1 MPNLLPQQLPDEEEK
16 FSMAPFADRFSE
28 KDLLAWPE
36 HTADSFSHEIMSSR
50 RYRIA
55 RAILRSSR
63 EEHGRG
69 AYPRRKRQS
78 RAVRQILAA
87 NPFLSVNYLRAAFGS
102 LPPNLF
108 LTAVQTAVEAAID
121 TARLAVSPGQG
132 QTADVAI
139 GRPIATAISGLV
151 NIVKNVLIRPL
162 VRMHQIGTDAQIL
175 DAYMDAW
182 QSVKDRFNLLLSRFQ
197 GEEKQQV
204 VQSAVNALSQSSLPP
219 QAKEVLVRDLKLAA

>member
-1 MPNLLPQQLPDEEEK
+1 MPEVLPQQLPDEEEDYGL
-16 FSMAPFADRFSE
+16 APISQRFTE
-28 KDLLAWPE
+28 KDYLTWPD

-55 RAILRSSR
+55 RAILRPSR
-63 EEHGRG
+63 EERGRG
-69 AYPRRKRQS
+69 DYPRRKRQS

-121 TARLAVSPGQG
+121 TARLVVSPGQG

-139 GRPIATAISGLV
+139 GRPIAAAISGLV
-151 NIVKNVLIRPL
+151 NVVKNVLIRPL
-162 VRMHQIGTDAQIL
+162 FRVHQIGTDAHIV
-175 DAYMDAW
+175 DAYVEAW
-182 QSVKDRFNLLLSRFQ
+182 QSVKARFNLLLSRFQ
-197 GEEKQQV
+197 GEEKEQV
-204 VQSAVNALSQSSLPP
+204 KQSAIKALAQSQLPP
-219 QAKEVLVRDLKLAA
+219 QAKEVLVRDLKQAA